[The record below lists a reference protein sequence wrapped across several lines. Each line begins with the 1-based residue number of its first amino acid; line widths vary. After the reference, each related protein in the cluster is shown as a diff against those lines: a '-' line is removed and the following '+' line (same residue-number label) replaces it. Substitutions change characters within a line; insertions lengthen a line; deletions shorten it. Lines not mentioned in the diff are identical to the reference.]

1 MKTCV
6 FYYDGFAEFEI
17 AFCCLQFKGG
27 GITAVGLEKRLYASE
42 EGQRLAVDNA
52 LEELDPASVDLFIVP
67 GGTPD
72 AVIADGRLGDFL
84 RRLAAAGK
92 TVAGICGGAVILAA
106 AGLLDGKRCTGN
118 WTGVGPDDPDR
129 PRFAKAEIVDE
140 DVVVD
145 GNVVTARGVAYLEFA
160 LELGRKTGLY
170 ATDAEYQS
178 DLSTFKNLK
187 AKA

>member
-17 AFCCLQFKGG
+17 AFCCLQFKAG

-42 EGQRLAVDNA
+42 EGQRFAVDAA
-52 LEELDPASVDLFIVP
+52 LEELDPDSVDLFIVP

-72 AVIADGRLGDFL
+72 AVIADGRLGAFL
-84 RRLAAAGK
+84 RRLAGAGK

-106 AGLLDGKRCTGN
+106 SGILDGKRCTGN
-118 WTGVGPDDPDR
+118 WTGVGPEDPDLS
-129 PRFAKAEIVDE
+129 RFAKAELLPD

-145 GNVVTARGVAYLEFA
+145 GQVVTAKGVAYLEFA
-160 LELGRKTGLY
+160 LELGRQMGLY
-170 ATDAEYQS
+170 ATDAEYQG

-187 AKA
+187 A